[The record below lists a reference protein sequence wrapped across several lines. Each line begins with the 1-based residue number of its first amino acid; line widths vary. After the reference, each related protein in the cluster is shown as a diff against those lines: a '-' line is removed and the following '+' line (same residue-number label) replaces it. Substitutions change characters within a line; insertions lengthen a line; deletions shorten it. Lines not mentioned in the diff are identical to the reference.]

1 MKVYT
6 VGYSFCE
13 EWCVIGVFSTEEKAV
28 EFILAQSFPDQFA
41 LSPVELDQEFP
52 ANAWEA
58 DYMWWPTKQTKEDA
72 IVRAANLRAQMLAAS
87 SGKL

>member
-6 VGYSFCE
+6 VGFSFCD
-13 EWCVIGVFSTEEKAV
+13 EWTVIGVFSTEQKAV
-28 EFILAQSFPDQFA
+28 DFILAQENPHKYA

-52 ANAWEA
+52 TNAWDA
-58 DYMWWPTKQTKEDA
+58 DYMWWPTRQTKEDA
-72 IVRAANLRAQMLAAS
+72 IVRAATLRAQMEAAS

>member
-6 VGYSFCE
+6 VGFSFCD
-13 EWCVIGVFSTEEKAV
+13 EWTVIGVFSTEEKAV
-28 EFILAQSFPDQFA
+28 EFILAQGDPDRFA

-52 ANAWEA
+52 TNAWEA

-72 IVRAANLRAQMLAAS
+72 IVRAANLRAQMEAAKA
-87 SGKL
+87 GKL